1 MGESNIVSV
10 CMVKLISHARS
21 SFSILT
27 MLFEA
32 LIRGYKALVVT
43 CCLWVARALYKKK
56 ID

>member
-56 ID
+56 